1 MYRFNLEPLLNHRR
15 YQEEVFQ
22 KELAGLKMRLSAEK
36 DKLWILRQKKRKYV
50 QQLQEKQTEG
60 RPASE
65 IKLFV
70 DFVDQLSKEME
81 AQRQNLLEAERDFNL
96 KRQDLIAALK
106 KRKTLDRLKEK
117 GLQAYEQEQFK
128 KERSFMDEVA
138 SRQSRSGFKTTSNQK
153 P

>member
-1 MYRFNLEPLLNHRR
+1 MYRFNLESLLNHRR

-22 KELAGLKMRLSAEK
+22 KELAGLKIRLAAEK
-36 DKLWILRQKKRKYV
+36 DKLWVLRQKKRKYL

-81 AQRQNLLEAERDFNL
+81 AQRQNVLEAEHDFNL
-96 KRQDLIAALK
+96 KCQDLIAAMK

-117 GLQAYEQEQFK
+117 GLQTYEQEQLK

-138 SRQSRSGFKTTSNQK
+138 GRKINEK

>member
-22 KELAGLKMRLSAEK
+22 KELAGLKIRLTAEK
-36 DKLWILRQKKRKYV
+36 DKLWVLRQKKRKYI

-60 RPASE
+60 CPASE

-81 AQRQNLLEAERDFNL
+81 AQRQNVLEAERDFNL
-96 KRQDLIAALK
+96 KRQDLIAAMK

-138 SRQSRSGFKTTSNQK
+138 SRQFNQK

>member
-15 YQEEVFQ
+15 YQEEVLQ
-22 KELAGLKMRLSAEK
+22 KELAGLKIRLAAEK
-36 DKLWILRQKKRKYV
+36 DKLWVLRQKKRKTV
-50 QQLQEKQTEG
+50 QQLQEKQTDG
-60 RPASE
+60 RLVSE

-70 DFVDQLSKEME
+70 DFLDQLSKEME
-81 AQRQNLLEAERDFNL
+81 AQRENVLEAERNFSL
-96 KRQDLIAALK
+96 KRRDLIAAMK
-106 KRKTLDRLKEK
+106 NRKTLDRLKEK

-138 SRQSRSGFKTTSNQK
+138 SRQFTQK

>member
-15 YQEEVFQ
+15 YQEEILQ
-22 KELAGLKMRLSAEK
+22 KELAGSKIRLAAEK
-36 DKLWILRQKKRKYV
+36 DKLWILRQKKRKYL
-50 QQLQEKQTEG
+50 QQLQEKQIDG

-81 AQRQNLLEAERDFNL
+81 AQRQNVLQAEREFNL
-96 KRQDLIAALK
+96 KCQDLIAAMK

-117 GLQAYEQEQFK
+117 GLQGYEQEQFK
-128 KERSFMDEVA
+128 KERSFIDEVA
-138 SRQSRSGFKTTSNQK
+138 SRQFTQK

>member
-1 MYRFNLEPLLNHRR
+1 MYRFNLESLLNHRR
-15 YQEEVFQ
+15 YQEEILQ
-22 KELAGLKMRLSAEK
+22 KELAGLKIRLAAEK

-50 QQLQEKQTEG
+50 QQLQEKQTDG
-60 RPASE
+60 RPVSE

-70 DFVDQLSKEME
+70 DFVEQLAKEME
-81 AQRQNLLEAERDFNL
+81 VQRQNVLHAERDLNL
-96 KRQDLIAALK
+96 KRRDLIAAMK

-117 GLQAYEQEQFK
+117 GLQAYEHEQLK

-138 SRQSRSGFKTTSNQK
+138 SRQFTQK

>member
-15 YQEEVFQ
+15 YQEEILQ
-22 KELAGLKMRLSAEK
+22 KELAGSKIRLAAEK

-50 QQLQEKQTEG
+50 QELQEKQTDG
-60 RPASE
+60 RPVSE

-70 DFVDQLSKEME
+70 DFVEQLAKEMK
-81 AQRQNLLEAERDFNL
+81 AQSQNVLHAERDLNL
-96 KRQDLIAALK
+96 KRQDLIAAMK

-117 GLQAYEQEQFK
+117 GLQAYEHEQLK

-138 SRQSRSGFKTTSNQK
+138 SRQFTQK